1 MVERISESEL
11 VRDVRAVLARAETG
25 REIIIERDDH
35 RPIAVISAPRRSGRP
50 IVEVLAEARS
60 RKSSGILDCEFGKD
74 MEEIIA
80 GHSQPWNP
88 PSWE

>member
-25 REIIIERDDH
+25 HEIIIERDDH
-35 RPIAVISAPRRSGRP
+35 RPIAVISAPRRSGRA

-60 RKSSGILDCEFGKD
+60 RKSSGILDGEFGKD